1 MHNYLWLIKKK
12 IRISAILI
20 VISKNL
26 LFKPSLKACQKTRKW
41 SVFLFFQILWKS
53 RHYILLTSLIR
64 ICQFFT
70 LLFFYFFRSLCNNR
84 RSRASTVAS
93 DATEETSRLLM
104 TEECEGSL
112 ENGYAKLKW
121 NKNKVK
127 TESFFGPFFL
137 FFY

>member
-1 MHNYLWLIKKK
+1 MHNYLWLNKKK
-12 IRISAILI
+12 ICISAILI
-20 VISKNL
+20 VIGKNL
-26 LFKPSLKACQKTRKW
+26 LFKPSLKPVKRLKNDLY
-41 SVFLFFQILWKS
+41 FNFFQILWES
-53 RHYILLTSLIR
+53 RQYILLTSVIR

-70 LLFFYFFRSLCNNR
+70 LFISIFRSLCNNR

-121 NKNKVK
+121 NKNKVR

-137 FFY
+137 YLY

>member
-1 MHNYLWLIKKK
+1 MPIFYT
-12 IRISAILI
+12 IS
-20 VISKNL
+20 
-26 LFKPSLKACQKTRKW
+26 
-41 SVFLFFQILWKS
+41 
-53 RHYILLTSLIR
+53 
-64 ICQFFT
+64 
-70 LLFFYFFRSLCNNR
+70 FYFFRSLCNNR
-84 RSRASTVAS
+84 RPRASTVAS

>member
-1 MHNYLWLIKKK
+1 MHNYLWLNKKK

-20 VISKNL
+20 VIGKNL
-26 LFKPSLKACQKTRKW
+26 LFKPSLKACQKTKKW

-64 ICQFFT
+64 TCQFFT
-70 LLFFYFFRSLCNNR
+70 LLFSFFRSLCNNR